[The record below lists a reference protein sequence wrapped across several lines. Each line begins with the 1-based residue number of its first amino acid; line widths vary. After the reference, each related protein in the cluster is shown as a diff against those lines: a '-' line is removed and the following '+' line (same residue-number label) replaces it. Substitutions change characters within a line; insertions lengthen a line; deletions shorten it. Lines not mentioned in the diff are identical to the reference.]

1 MTFPNDCFSLINPG
15 FRFGGANLNSPCSR
29 SSRSFRPKSPACR
42 QINFIIVRPRIHCLA
57 HPALQS
63 ATIPD
68 ISGFWER
75 PMDGGTK
82 KPRAIVGA
90 DKRSGEAH
98 QPFLGTVTG
107 LQG

>member
-1 MTFPNDCFSLINPG
+1 
-15 FRFGGANLNSPCSR
+15 
-29 SSRSFRPKSPACR
+29 
-42 QINFIIVRPRIHCLA
+42 
-57 HPALQS
+57 
-63 ATIPD
+63 
-68 ISGFWER
+68 
-75 PMDGGTK
+75 MDGGTK